1 MRRKPDFEHAG
12 TVIALSQYLRT
23 TLRTVGM
30 SFLIAFAGG
39 TSAHAQESHSP
50 SLYSS
55 PDTLRSALSN
65 AKDHGETLGA
75 LWALADFYRNQGKYR
90 EALRYIEIAESES
103 LTDVERSLTALRAG
117 GIATGLG
124 LYAQAS
130 SLLTAA
136 YNGKAL
142 LDWGSSIALEMEL
155 GRLAVEQ
162 DALDTAVAHFDT
174 AAAEASDARYPRL
187 EVKAR
192 INALRARLD
201 NQDLAR
207 LEDRLADLQRQ
218 LGELDR
224 NDETAFLLVSSGDL
238 HRRSVEDFRADKALL
253 GVAYDNYMTAR
264 ELAQADSTRGYVYG
278 FLGALYEY
286 EGRLD
291 EALRL
296 TGRATFHAQAASADE
311 QLYRW
316 EWQIGRIHKAQGD
329 LDSAR
334 KAYERSVSILER
346 IRPNFALGSRQNFK
360 TLIAPVYA
368 EYADV
373 LLQQSRVAP
382 SRDRGQ
388 LLLTEARIQLET
400 LKRGEIEDYFG
411 NQCVVITDSGDGPGT
426 SGESGVAVIYPVLL
440 EDRIE
445 VLVEADGVL
454 FQFTTPVGEKEATQ
468 TVRDLRLNLERSS
481 SGTAYLA
488 PAQRLYDWLIG
499 PSIDIFE
506 RQNIDT
512 LMMVPGGSLRTI
524 PIAALHDG
532 ERFLV
537 ERYAIANTPAI
548 GLLEQPESEPKEFS
562 KLLIGGLTESVQGF
576 SELPS
581 VAREISTISSMFPSQ
596 TMIDEAFR
604 LGSVQQHLV
613 SSEFSIAHFATHGEF
628 SGDFT
633 QSFIVTYDDKLTLN
647 GLKTILDQRGDDPL
661 DLLVLS
667 ACETAAGD
675 DRAALGLAGV
685 AVQSGAKSAVASLWY
700 ISDKATAEL
709 MSVFYTKL
717 SDPNLTKAESLRQA
731 QLSLLARETFSHP
744 SYWAPY
750 LLIGSWL

>member
-1 MRRKPDFEHAG
+1 MRRKPNSELLNPA
-12 TVIALSQYLRT
+12 TALRRKLYRALRNI
-23 TLRTVGM
+23 GM
-30 SFLIAFAGG
+30 SLLIASAGG
-39 TSAHAQESHSP
+39 LSAHAQDSDRLALGGSAD
-50 SLYSS
+50 SLRF
-55 PDTLRSALSN
+55 TLSIADNR
-65 AKDHGETLGA
+65 EERLGA

-90 EALRYIEIAESES
+90 EALRYIESAEAESR
-103 LTDVERSLTALRAG
+103 TDVERSLTALRGG

-130 SLLTAA
+130 SLLTVA
-136 YNGKAL
+136 YNSKAL

-162 DALDTAVAHFDT
+162 DSLDTAVSHFDA
-174 AAAEASDARYPRL
+174 AAAEASNAGYPNL

-192 INALRARLD
+192 INALRARMD
-201 NQDLAR
+201 NQDLAG
-207 LEDRLADLQRQ
+207 LENRLADLQGQ

-224 NDETAFLLVSSGDL
+224 NDQTAFLLVSSGDL
-238 HRRSVEDFRADKALL
+238 HRRSVEEFRSDKALL

-264 ELAQADSTRGYVYG
+264 DLARTDGTRGYVYG

-296 TGRATFHAQAASADE
+296 TGKATFHAQTASADE

-316 EWQIGRIHKAQGD
+316 EWQTGRILKAQGD

-334 KAYERSVSILER
+334 KSYERSVAILER
-346 IRPNFALGSRQNFK
+346 IRPNFVLGSRQNFE

-373 LLQQSRVAP
+373 LLQQSLVAQ
-382 SRDRGQ
+382 SHDEGQ
-388 LLLTEARIQLET
+388 LLLTEVRNQLET
-400 LKRGEIEDYFG
+400 LKRGELEDYFG
-411 NQCVVITDSGDGPGT
+411 NQCVVITDPDDGPGT

-440 EDRIE
+440 GDRIE
-445 VLVEADGVL
+445 VLVEVGGAML
-454 FQFTTPVGEKEATQ
+454 QFTTPVDEGRVTQ
-468 TVRDLRLNLERSS
+468 TVRELRLNLERSN
-481 SGTAYLA
+481 SGSAYLA
-488 PAQRLYDWLIG
+488 SAQQLYQWLIA
-499 PSIDIFE
+499 PSIGLLE
-506 RQNIDT
+506 QYNVQT
-512 LMMVPGGSLRTI
+512 LMMVPGGALRTI
-524 PIAALHDG
+524 PLSALHDG
-532 ERFLV
+532 ERFLI
-537 ERYAIANTPAI
+537 ERFAIANTPAI
-548 GLLEQPESEPKEFS
+548 GLLEQAKPDTFS
-562 KLLIGGLTESVQGF
+562 KLLIGGVTESVQGF

-581 VAREISTISSMFPSQ
+581 VAREIKTISSMYPSE
-596 TMIDEAFR
+596 TMIDDAFV
-604 LGSVQQHLV
+604 LDAVSQQLV
-613 SSEFSIAHFATHGEF
+613 SSKFSIAHFATHGEF
-628 SGDFT
+628 SGEFT
-633 QSFIVTYDDKLTLN
+633 ESFIVTYDDRLTLN

-700 ISDKATAEL
+700 ISDEATAEL
-709 MSVFYTKL
+709 MSIFYTKL

-731 QLSLLARETFSHP
+731 QLSLLAREEFSHP